1 MAEFKNKITDV
12 VVSTE
17 NEFVLEQF
25 RKSDDYEEIV
35 EEIVDKAAK
44 SKEPKE

>member
-17 NEFVLEQF
+17 NEFVLEQY
-25 RKSDDYEEIV
+25 RKSEDY